1 MTEDIKLKIEK
12 NIATM
17 EFHKIQPFIF
27 SQNFQTQLK
36 YKIEQVINNPS
47 IHVAILIFHNNS
59 MDINLKEIEK
69 IHSKEKLEG
78 LLDEVYNLFYSMEKS
93 HISWI
98 AATHNICIE
107 NQLALALACNYRI
120 ADRNTVFGL
129 PALSFGMIPAFGS
142 CVRLP
147 HLIGVRKTLEIIL
160 NRQIISSQQAY
171 EISLINDIVHRLSL
185 EETAH
190 SIAEQII
197 KGQIPPKPLQKYKP
211 QRLLD
216 KLFEI
221 PLSRQILYYME
232 KRKILEET
240 KKFYP
245 SPLNCLN
252 LIKSTYSMKSIKNAL
267 KEESNVFRDTVVS
280 RTTKHLI
287 SLHCTRDKI
296 LKKFDTPK
304 EENNSI
310 IKKIAILGA
319 GSMGRKITHWLANHH
334 FPVLLKD
341 IHPPSLSSS
350 LSYIHSMWDK
360 QLQKNNI
367 SLFKKENQNIYP
379 SWDKPA
385 NTKKI
390 SLEEKEKRSSK
401 IRPQIDYSGFKSV
414 NLVIEAVVEDIDIK
428 KKVISETAQQLNE
441 NCLFATNTSSLSVTE
456 LAKAYPD
463 PSRFFGLHFFQPVY
477 KTPLVE
483 IVKGEQ
489 TSDTVITCVFQWIKQ
504 LNKVPFIVKDT
515 PGFLVHRLFLSLI
528 SEALWLLHEGISI
541 QNIDKAYTSFG
552 FSMGP
557 FRLMDELGLDI
568 CLKLIK
574 SLQSSSLNLD
584 FPEEAFQLRPVFL
597 GKKNKS
603 GFYIYNEKLKVES
616 VNNLIY
622 QDLKLKPTSSSS
634 ISPIE
639 CLERGLYRMINESAR
654 VLEEQI
660 VETPEELDLALTL
673 GIGFPAFRG
682 GLLKYADE
690 VSLKTIISNLN
701 HFASKWGHRFLPSA
715 PLLEREKIGKNF
727 YKM

>member
-1 MTEDIKLKIEK
+1 MTEDIQLKIEK
-12 NIATM
+12 NIATL

-27 SQNFQTQLK
+27 SQNFQLQLK
-36 YKIEQVINNPS
+36 YKIEQVINNSS

-69 IHSKEKLEG
+69 IHSKEKLER
-78 LLDEVYNLFYSMEKS
+78 LLDEVYNLFYSMENS
-93 HISWI
+93 NISWI
-98 AATHNICIE
+98 AATHNVCIE
-107 NQLALALACNYRI
+107 NQLSLALACNYRI
-120 ADRNTVFGL
+120 ADRNTVFGF
-129 PALSFGMIPAFGS
+129 PALSFGVIPAFGG

-147 HLIGVRKTLEIIL
+147 HLVGVKKALEIIL
-160 NRQIISSQQAY
+160 NRQMISSQQAY
-171 EISLINDIVHRLSL
+171 EMGLINDIVHRLSL
-185 EETAH
+185 EKTAH
-190 SIAEQII
+190 DIAEKII
-197 KGQIPPKPLQKYKP
+197 KGQIPSKPLQKYKP
-211 QRLLD
+211 QRLSD

-221 PLSRQILYYME
+221 PISRQILYYIE
-232 KRKILEET
+232 KRKISSEN
-240 KKFYP
+240 KSFYP
-245 SPLNCLN
+245 SPLKGLN
-252 LIKSTYSMKSIKNAL
+252 LIKNTYFMKSLKNAL
-267 KEESNVFRDTVVS
+267 KEESNVFRDTVIS
-280 RTTKHLI
+280 TTTKHLI
-287 SLHCTRDKI
+287 SLHCTRERI
-296 LKKFDTPK
+296 LKKFDTLK
-304 EENNSI
+304 EENNNSI
-310 IKKIAILGA
+310 EKIAVLGA
-319 GSMGRKITHWLANHH
+319 GSMGGKISHWLANHH

-350 LSYIHSMWDK
+350 LNYIHSIWDS
-360 QLQKNNI
+360 QLQKTN

-385 NTKKI
+385 YTKKI
-390 SLEEKEKRSSK
+390 NLEEREKRSSM
-401 IRPQIDYSGFKSV
+401 IRPQIDYSGFKNV

-428 KKVISETAQQLNE
+428 KKVISETAQQLDE

-463 PSRFFGLHFFQPVY
+463 PRRFFGLHFFQPVY

-504 LNKVPFIVKDT
+504 LNKVPFIVKDK

-528 SEALWLLHEGISI
+528 SEALWLLHEGVSI
-541 QNIDKAYTSFG
+541 QNIDNAYTSFG

-574 SLQSSSLNLD
+574 SLKSSHLHLD
-584 FPEEAFQLRPVFL
+584 FPEETFRLRPVFL
-597 GKKNKS
+597 GKKNRS
-603 GFYIYNEKLKVES
+603 GFYIYNDKLKVES

-622 QDLKLKPTSSSS
+622 QDLKLKPVSSSG
-634 ISPIE
+634 ISPTE

-690 VSLKTIISNLN
+690 MSLKMIISNLN
-701 HFASKWGHRFLPSA
+701 HFTTKWGSRFLPSS
-715 PLLEREKIGKNF
+715 PLLEQEKKGKNF

>member
-12 NIATM
+12 NIATI

-27 SQNFQTQLK
+27 SQNFQQQLK
-36 YKIEQVINNPS
+36 YKIEQVIKTPS

-69 IHSKEKLEG
+69 IRSKEKLER

-93 HISWI
+93 NISWI
-98 AATHNICIE
+98 AATHNVCME

-120 ADRNTVFGL
+120 ADRNTVFGF
-129 PALSFGMIPAFGS
+129 PALSFGVIPAFGS
-142 CVRLP
+142 CIRLP
-147 HLIGVRKTLEIIL
+147 HLIGVKKTLEIIL

-171 EISLINDIVHRLSL
+171 EIGLINDIVHRLSL
-185 EETAH
+185 EKTAYNM
-190 SIAEQII
+190 AEQII
-197 KGQIPPKPLQKYKP
+197 KGQLPSKPSHKYKP

-221 PLSRQILYYME
+221 PLSRQILYYIE

-240 KKFYP
+240 KRFYP
-245 SPLNCLN
+245 SPLKCLN
-252 LIKSTYSMKSIKNAL
+252 LIKNTYSMKSIKNAL
-267 KEESNVFRDTVVS
+267 KEESNVFCDIAIS
-280 RTTKHLI
+280 PTTKHLI

-296 LKKFDTPK
+296 LKKFDTPTDK
-304 EENNSI
+304 NNNT
-310 IKKIAILGA
+310 IKKIAVLGA
-319 GSMGRKITHWLANHH
+319 GQMGGKITHWLTNHH

-350 LSYIHSMWDK
+350 LSYIHSIWDR
-360 QLQKNNI
+360 QLQRSND
-367 SLFKKENQNIYP
+367 LFKKENQNTYP

-385 NTKKI
+385 NIKKI
-390 SLEEKEKRSSK
+390 SPLEKENRSSK
-401 IRPQIDYSGFKSV
+401 IRPQIDYSGFNNV
-414 NLVIEAVVEDIDIK
+414 NLVIEAVVEDLDIK
-428 KKVISETAQQLNE
+428 KKVISETAQQLDE

-456 LAKAYPD
+456 LAKAHPH
-463 PSRFFGLHFFQPVY
+463 PNRFFGLHFFQPVY

-489 TSDTVITCVFQWIKQ
+489 TSDTVITCVFQWVKH
-504 LNKVPFIVKDT
+504 LNKVPFIVKDK

-528 SEALWLLHEGISI
+528 SEALWLLHEGVSI

-557 FRLMDELGLDI
+557 LRLMDELGLDI

-634 ISPIE
+634 ISPTE

-690 VSLKTIISNLN
+690 VSLKTIISSLN
-701 HFASKWGHRFLPSA
+701 HFATKWGNRFLPCS
-715 PLLEREKIGKNF
+715 PLLEQEKTGKNF
-727 YKM
+727 YKI